1 MKRNVT
7 IGILAHVDAGKTTL
21 SEAMLYTSGA
31 IRKLGRV
38 DHKDAFL
45 DTYELERAR
54 GITIFSK
61 QAVFDYKN
69 TTFTLLDTPGHAD
82 FSPEMERT
90 LQVLDVAV
98 LIISGPDG
106 ATSQTKLLW
115 KLLAHYNVPVF
126 IFVNKMDQPGLDKEA
141 ILDGLK
147 NSLDP
152 HIVEYRGNIT
162 DSETQEELA
171 VCDDELLAAFLEGK
185 EVTKDNAQKL
195 IADRKGYLCVFG
207 SALKME
213 GVEMFMDLVSE
224 YSEDCA
230 SSDCYEVQDA
240 SGKTLEHRD
249 SFGGELYK
257 NLLNAPF
264 SGRVYKISRDNQGK
278 RLTHIKII
286 SGSLKVKDL
295 VGGEKIDQI
304 RIYNGEKFE
313 TVPEA
318 FAGSIVALTGLT
330 ATRAG
335 EGLGA
340 MSGKSHSEVIA
351 PVISCRLIL
360 PEETDKLKFYRD
372 LKELEEEEPELFINY
387 YEDSKEIEVKV
398 MGEVQKEILKHL
410 IFTRFGRDV
419 SCGPG
424 RIVYKETIA
433 GPVEGVGH
441 FEPLRHYAEVH
452 LLLEP
457 LESGSGL
464 IFDNRCSTDELSLNW
479 QRLIMTHLQEKKHV
493 GVLTGSELTDVRITI
508 LTGRAHEKHTEGGD
522 FRQATYRA
530 VRQGLMMAD
539 SVLLEPIYD
548 FRIEVPQENV
558 GRVLTDIQKMSGTV
572 GLPDLEN
579 GKSVIT
585 GTVPAASLLDYA
597 KELTSFTKGE
607 GSISTTLSGYAPCHN
622 TEEILEEIGYYPE
635 MDTENPSSSVF
646 CSHGAGTLIS
656 WDQVRDYMHVESGY
670 DPSTGNIVKT
680 DLIDNIDMET
690 LKKLQAKSTKKS
702 TDNRSFDE
710 VDRDIRATENELKE
724 IFERTYG
731 TIKPRYVETYEDRIR
746 YERQEAQRLA
756 AEAAN
761 AEAKDITLSAKKQG
775 GANREQKLTER
786 QKEYLLVD
794 GYNVIYA
801 SDKLKSLAATD
812 LKAARDALIDIL
824 INFQGYRRE
833 HVILVFDAYK
843 VRGGTEHIEEQAG
856 LLIVYTKEAETADQY
871 IEKAAH
877 EIGQKHRVTV
887 ATSDAI
893 EQVIVMSA
901 GAIRLSATDFWLEV
915 ERTNELIREHL

>member
-21 SEAMLYTSGA
+21 SEAMLYSAGA

-61 QAVFDYKN
+61 QAVFDYKDI
-69 TTFTLLDTPGHAD
+69 TFTLLDTPGHAD

-98 LIISGPDG
+98 LIISGPDKV
-106 ATSQTKLLW
+106 TSQVRLLW
-115 KLLAHYNVPVF
+115 KLLSHYQIPVLV
-126 IFVNKMDQPGLDKEA
+126 FVNKMDQPGLDKDD
-141 ILDGLK
+141 ILADLK
-147 NSLDP
+147 KNLSP
-152 HIVEYRGNIT
+152 HFVEY
-162 DSETQEELA
+162 SEDIKGAEIQEELA
-171 VCDDELLAAFLEGK
+171 VCDDALLAAFLDGK
-185 EVTKDNAQKL
+185 EVTKQQVRELVAE
-195 IADRKGYLCVFG
+195 RKCFLCVFG

-213 GVEMFMDLVSE
+213 GVETFLDLLCE
-224 YSEDCA
+224 YSSA
-230 SSDCYEVQDA
+230 SASDK
-240 SGKTLEHRD
+240 S
-249 SFGGELYK
+249 
-257 NLLNAPF
+257 LNEEF

-278 RLTHIKII
+278 RLTHIKIL
-286 SGSLKVKDL
+286 SGSLKVKDF
-295 VGGEKIDQI
+295 VGDEKVDQI
-304 RIYNGEKFE
+304 RIYNGEKYE

-330 ATRAG
+330 STHAG

-340 MSGKSHSEVIA
+340 ISGKSSSELIQ

-360 PEETDKLKFYRD
+360 PEETDKLKFYRS
-372 LKELEEEEPELFINY
+372 LKELEEEEPELLANY

-410 IFTRFGRDV
+410 IKTRFGIDV
-419 SCGPG
+419 SFGPG

-452 LLLEP
+452 LLIEP
-457 LESGSGL
+457 LESGSGIVL
-464 IFDNRCSTDELSLNW
+464 DNRCSTDELSLNW
-479 QRLIMTHLQEKKHV
+479 QRLILTHLQEKKHV
-493 GVLTGSELTDVRITI
+493 GVLTDSELTDVRIT
-508 LTGRAHEKHTEGGD
+508 LLAGKAHEKHTEGGD

-530 VRQGLMMAD
+530 VRQGLMMAK
-539 SVLLEPIYD
+539 SVLLEPVFD

-579 GKSVIT
+579 GKSVLT

-597 KELTSFTKGE
+597 AELTSFTKGE
-607 GSISTTLSGYAPCHN
+607 GSITTTLSGYAPCHN
-622 TEEILEEIGYYPE
+622 TEEILEEFAYYPE
-635 MDTENPSSSVF
+635 MDTQNPSSSVF
-646 CSHGAGTLIS
+646 CSHGAGTLIP
-656 WDQVRDYMHVESGY
+656 WDQVRDYMHVDSGW
-670 DPSTGNIVKT
+670 DPDTGDIVKT
-680 DLIDNIDMET
+680 DLIDNIDMEA
-690 LKKLQAKSTKKS
+690 LKKLQAKSTRKTS
-702 TDNRSFDE
+702 DNRSFE
-710 VDRDIRATENELKE
+710 EIDRDIRTTENELKE

-731 TIKPRYVETYEDRIR
+731 TIKPRYVETYEDRLR
-746 YERQEAQRLA
+746 YERQEAQRRV
-756 AEAAN
+756 AEAAG
-761 AEAKDITLSAKKQG
+761 AEEKEVTLSARKQG
-775 GANREQKLTER
+775 GTNRDQKLMER

-843 VRGGTEHIEEQAG
+843 VRGGSEHIEEQAG

-877 EIGQKHRVTV
+877 EIGKKHRVTV